1 MNSALRA
8 RTDELN
14 LKAWELRYS
23 EPDASKV
30 VAEEAYSQAET
41 LKYERGNAYACL
53 NLAVGHFFQSRNRE
67 ALKFCFEALF
77 WFQNHREEDGYASTL
92 TYIANIYESFGD
104 YENALEQCQ
113 EAIKAASKHSN
124 KEFLG
129 EAQSVL
135 GLIQSRLSDYGSAMD
150 AYVEGLRIREELGDI
165 RAVASSLNRIA
176 RLHTLQHQYEQALD
190 IYRKSLA
197 IREKFRQSGAIPWT
211 YLGMASTYEDM
222 GKENQAREYYEKILL
237 YRDEGLDDRCRL
249 QATLGLGRI
258 MQETEQQQALSYY
271 RSSLDLANQ
280 LEAKPL
286 QVEVHQALAGYF
298 ESSGDYKQALH
309 HYRMYR
315 RIQEQVLND
324 ETRIRLK
331 NQEIK
336 FAIEQSESE
345 KEIYQLRNVELK
357 SALELIRSKNIQI
370 TESIEYASRIQM
382 ALLPQEEN
390 MADYMPDHFILYLPR
405 DVVSGDFYWSA
416 QVGQQVIFTVADCTG
431 HGVPGALMSMLGI
444 SFLNEIVVEKKH
456 SDPGQ
461 ILNMLRN
468 DVSKAL
474 KQTGSTDEQKD
485 GLDIA
490 LCAYDPET
498 LSLKFA
504 GARNPLYLIR
514 QGSLE
519 IVPATRMTISYPYAD
534 AGNFQTNTLRLQAGD
549 LLYLFSDGFADQFG
563 GPKRKKLKYKQF
575 RELLISISD
584 RNMEEQKKHLQE
596 YFLSWKGDEEQ
607 YDDVAILGIRI

>member
-1 MNSALRA
+1 MTSDLRA
-8 RTDELN
+8 RTDEMN
-14 LKAWELRYS
+14 LKAWKLRYS
-23 EPDASKV
+23 DPDASR
-30 VAEEAYSQAET
+30 VAAEQALSQSEA
-41 LKYERGNAYACL
+41 LKYERGKAYASL
-53 NLAVGHFFQSRNRE
+53 HLAVVHFFQSRNQK
-67 ALKFCFEALF
+67 ALELCFEALS
-77 WFQNHREEDGYASTL
+77 WFQKHPDEDGYASTL
-92 TYIANIYESFGD
+92 TYMANIYESYGD
-104 YENALEQCQ
+104 YEDALEPCQ
-113 EAIKAASKHSN
+113 EAIKAAGN
-124 KEFLG
+124 NNNQEALG

-135 GLIQSRLSDYGSAMD
+135 GLIHTRLRDYESAMD
-150 AYVEGLRIREELGDI
+150 AYVAGLRIREDLGDMK
-165 RAVASSLNRIA
+165 AQASSLNRIA
-176 RLHTLQHQYEQALD
+176 RVYTLKKQYKQALD
-190 IYRKSLA
+190 YYGKSLA

-222 GKENQAREYYEKILL
+222 GKENQAREYYEKILS

-309 HYRMYR
+309 YYRMYR

-324 ETRIRLK
+324 ETRNRLK

-336 FAIEQSESE
+336 YAIEQSERE
-345 KEIYQLRNVELK
+345 KEIFQLRNVELK

-456 SDPGQ
+456 CDPGQ

-485 GLDIA
+485 GMDIA

-534 AGNFQTNTLRLQAGD
+534 ADNFQTNTLRLQAGD

-563 GPKRKKLKYKQF
+563 GPQRKKFKYKQF
-575 RELLISISD
+575 RELLLSISD
-584 RNMEEQKKHLQE
+584 RDMEEQKKHLQE